1 MDHPTAAVALARRI
15 WMSLASKGAN
25 TLTVEDIKAALGPM
39 EDDEVRRTFAL
50 LDESENG
57 NIRLDEFAST
67 IVGVGKMRQN
77 SYKAVSDMNRSLNTF
92 DWVLCLILAASMIFF
107 ICMMTFLFE
116 RPFFLFLFLYFAF
129 LLRCTD
135 LK

>member
-116 RPFFLFLFLYFAF
+116 RPFFPIFIIIFCLSLEVY
-129 LLRCTD
+129 
-135 LK
+135 